1 MRKTLS
7 ILCAACAL
15 ILTFSCSKDEPK
27 DPYNGH
33 EYVDLGLSVKWAT
46 CNVGAKCETDYG
58 QYFAWGETS
67 EKTNY
72 GWSNSGEYKWGI
84 YDETASPD
92 YGMTKY
98 NETDGITTLE
108 AGDDPATA
116 AWGSIWR
123 TPTFD
128 EIKELLDKCDWTW
141 TTKNG
146 VNGYTVTGNN
156 GNSIFLPAAGYRDG
170 TELESADMYGYFWSS
185 SLSASSPKVA
195 YAFYFFKSNYHEW
208 YYGYRYDG
216 QSVRAVTK

>member
-1 MRKTLS
+1 MRKTLF

-46 CNVGAKCETDYG
+46 CNVGAKSETDYG

-67 EKTNY
+67 EKT
-72 GWSNSGEYKWGI
+72 
-84 YDETASPD
+84 D
-92 YGMTKY
+92 YTFDTYECNTKY
-98 NETDGITTLE
+98 DFTDGLTTLE
-108 AGDDPATA
+108 EDDDPATA

-128 EIKELLDKCDWTW
+128 EIMELLDKCDWTW

-156 GNSIFLPAAGYRDG
+156 GNSILLPAAGYRNG
-170 TELESADMYGYFWSS
+170 TELKNAGKNGYFWSS
-185 SLSASSPKVA
+185 SLLAASPTFAS
-195 YAFYFFKSNYHEW
+195 YFSFNSGSHDWNNANRI
-208 YYGYRYDG
+208 YGL
-216 QSVRAVTK
+216 SFRAVTE